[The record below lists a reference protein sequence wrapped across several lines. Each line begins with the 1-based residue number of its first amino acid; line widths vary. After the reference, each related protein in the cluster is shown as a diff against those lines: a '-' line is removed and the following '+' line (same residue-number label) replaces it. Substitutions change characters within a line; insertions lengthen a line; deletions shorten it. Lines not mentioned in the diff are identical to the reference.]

1 MKINQYLD
9 NLDDLTGKKVIITGG
24 TSGIGLWIVR
34 HLLYKHAK
42 VVILARNQNKAEEVK
57 TLLSSEYPNASIE
70 FIKYNQSNFASIK
83 EASEEILKNHKDFYA
98 LILNAG
104 VFARSN
110 KTSEVSMTIQT
121 NLVGVY
127 QLVEALLPNL
137 NEPHRFIFQGSF
149 AARMRYKKIKS
160 FSLKEQK
167 ISDFQQ
173 YIISKS
179 GVEALFY
186 HYASTSEGPLS
197 FLLAEPGFTSTD
209 IVRDLPTPIR
219 QLGKVFMKIVSHSP
233 KKAAL
238 TALKALDSSV
248 TNGAF
253 IVPRGFRNY
262 MGYPKIK
269 DFPKKRRK
277 PQLLELLSKDSAA

>member
-57 TLLSSEYPNASIE
+57 TLLLNEYPDSSIE
-70 FIKYNQSNFASIK
+70 FIKYDQSNFASIK
-83 EASEEILKNHKDFYA
+83 EASEEIIKNHKDFYA

-127 QLVEALLPNL
+127 QLVEALLPNF
-137 NEPHRFIFQGSF
+137 NEPHRFVFQGSF
-149 AARMRYKKIKS
+149 AARMHSKKIES
-160 FSLKEQK
+160 FSLKGQK
-167 ISDFQQ
+167 LSIFQQ

-179 GVEALFY
+179 GIETLFY

-197 FLLAEPGFTSTD
+197 FYLVEPGLTSTE
-209 IVRDLPTPIR
+209 IVRDLPAPIR
-219 QLGKVFMKIVSHSP
+219 QLGKLFMKIVSHSP
-233 KKAAL
+233 KKASL
-238 TALKALDSSV
+238 TAIKALDSSV
-248 TNGAF
+248 SNGAF

-269 DFPKKRRK
+269 TFPEKRRK
-277 PQLLELLSKDSAA
+277 PELLEILSKDSAA